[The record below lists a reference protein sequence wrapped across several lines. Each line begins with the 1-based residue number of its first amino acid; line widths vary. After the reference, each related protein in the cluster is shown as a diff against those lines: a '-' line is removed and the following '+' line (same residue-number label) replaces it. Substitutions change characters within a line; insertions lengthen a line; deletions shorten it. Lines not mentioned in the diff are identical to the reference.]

1 MWRRQ
6 YQSHQKLVS
15 NLRRKEPNVNPFS
28 RLIASVGVVLPSPLS
43 LVAPFIMES
52 QAYPRSRVDPRQQQP
67 SAPMGGGYG
76 GGAGYGGGGYNNGMG
91 AGAPPGGMG
100 SGAMAPGAAGPG
112 GPTMGLGMGP
122 APSSSSGLDMNSML
136 ARARKF
142 KKDASPYL
150 PTLVRVLLIATFVED
165 GVRVLFEL
173 PHQVDFLRLQY
184 RMPSFIATI
193 LLVGNV
199 LISFLGCGLV
209 VAQKKIARGAYETH
223 GSYLL
228 LACVLYQQIM
238 YGRHSPIGSGNW
250 GFLVRNLCLAG
261 SLLLISCQVRLA
273 AGQSALPMG
282 LLDGQSSNKKQTV
295 AYMQAGSR
303 FLLVLLAMEFVATLG
318 WIGTILTMPVILAV
332 LVGFQLEISGAI
344 LLTLYFVHNVLNSSF
359 WSVNG
364 TYMREIM
371 RYEFVQT
378 LSIMGGLILMIS
390 VGPGAISVDE
400 MRGRKAF

>member
-1 MWRRQ
+1 
-6 YQSHQKLVS
+6 
-15 NLRRKEPNVNPFS
+15 
-28 RLIASVGVVLPSPLS
+28 
-43 LVAPFIMES
+43 
-52 QAYPRSRVDPRQQQP
+52 
-67 SAPMGGGYG
+67 MGGGYG
-76 GGAGYGGGGYNNGMG
+76 AGAGYGGGGYSNGMSGGG
-91 AGAPPGGMG
+91 AGGYAPAGAAPGGV
-100 SGAMAPGAAGPG
+100 GAGQVGPG
-112 GPTMGLGMGP
+112 GGVGPGAPNMGLGMGP
-122 APSSSSGLDMNSML
+122 APSSSSGLDMNTL
-136 ARARKF
+136 FARARKL
-142 KKDASPYL
+142 KKEAAPYL

-184 RMPSFIATI
+184 YMPSFVATF

-199 LISFLGCGLV
+199 LVSFLGCGLV

-228 LACVLYQQIM
+228 LACVLYQQVM

-303 FLLVLLAMEFVATLG
+303 LLLVLLAMEFVATLG
-318 WIGTILTMPVILAV
+318 WTGTILTMPVILAV
-332 LVGFQLEISGAI
+332 LVGFHLEISGF
-344 LLTLYFVHNVLNSSF
+344 LLLSLYFVHNVLNSSF

-378 LSIMGGLILMIS
+378 ISIMAGLILMIS

-400 MRGRKAF
+400 IRGRKAF